1 MRVSALFDDPEVR
14 RIVSEEEKNAFQR
27 ISRLTNTQRKVL
39 QLIIDGMPNKIAAHE
54 LGISQRTVENHR
66 QELMDRTECKTFAE
80 LVRLSI
86 LADVELL

>member
-14 RIVSEEEKNAFQR
+14 QIIADEEDRAFQR
-27 ISRLTNTQRKVL
+27 INRLTNAQMKVL
-39 QLIIDGMPNKIAAHE
+39 SSIINGSPNKIVAYQ

-66 QELMDRTECKTFAE
+66 KVLMDKTGCKTFAE

-86 LADVELL
+86 LAGIQH